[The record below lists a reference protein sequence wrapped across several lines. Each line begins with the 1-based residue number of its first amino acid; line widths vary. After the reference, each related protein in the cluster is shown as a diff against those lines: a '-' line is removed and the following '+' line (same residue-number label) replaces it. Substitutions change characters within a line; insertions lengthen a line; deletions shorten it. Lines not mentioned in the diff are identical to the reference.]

1 MSKKPGKSSDD
12 GKPVSNDNAELRQK
26 AAADAARDLAEDAF
40 EDAPEA
46 EDNLEGQDGETE
58 DGEGQ
63 EAEETE
69 PSPEEQ
75 IADLK
80 DRLLRVMAENENVRR
95 RAQRDVED
103 ASKYAVSSFA
113 RDILTIGDNLA
124 RALESVP
131 ENAREENE
139 SLVSLLDGVTM
150 TQREFVTTIE
160 RHGIKRID
168 PKGEKFDHNFHQAVF
183 EVEDGETEPGTV
195 VQVVQQGYVIGDR
208 LLRPAMVG
216 VAKPPAG
223 PDSEGESGTKVD
235 TKV

>member
-1 MSKKPGKSSDD
+1 MSKKPDNRAD
-12 GKPVSNDNAELRQK
+12 GGRPVSNDNADLQQE
-26 AAADAARDLAEDAF
+26 AADDAARAFAADVSEDGL
-40 EDAPEA
+40 EA
-46 EDNLEGQDGETE
+46 EEDLEADDGDSE
-58 DGEGQ
+58 DGGNE
-63 EAEETE
+63 EAVETE

-75 IADLK
+75 IAGLK
-80 DRLLRVMAENENVRR
+80 DKLLRIMAENENVRR

-103 ASKYAVSSFA
+103 ASRYAVSNFA

-160 RHGIKRID
+160 RHGIKQID
-168 PKGEKFDHNFHQAVF
+168 PMGEKFDHNFHQAVF
-183 EVEDGETEPGTV
+183 EVEDGEKEPGTV
-195 VQVVQQGYVIGDR
+195 VQVVQQGYTIGDR

-216 VAKPPAG
+216 VAKPPAPPG
-223 PDSEGESGTKVD
+223 SDGESGTKVD
-235 TKV
+235 TKA